1 MSDGCIPIT
10 VSPGIGSQSI
20 QIQVNPA
27 FAITPVQSSSV
38 TITPVPLADQSVE
51 LSIPTGT
58 FTIDSVIDG
67 TTSTV
72 VGGIQLQNDI
82 NLSVGT
88 STSSGGPNLLNSFI
102 VNLPD
107 FTITN
112 AASYSIG
119 DCVVLVPG
127 SNAYNADITAAST
140 DNLEKGAYN
149 NIWLFYSYSGNNL
162 VLLQKG
168 YFDFSMDSS
177 NFGDWVVGRTLYLNA
192 LGQIDIL
199 PTTGSA
205 HWVKSLGYCIPN
217 TENKKRIWFEPD
229 TTYLKIA

>member
-1 MSDGCIPIT
+1 MSAGCIPIT
-10 VSPGIGSQSI
+10 VTPVVNSQSVQI
-20 QIQVNPA
+20 QISPS

-38 TITPVPLADQSVE
+38 AITPAPISSQSVE
-51 LSIPTGT
+51 LSVPTGT
-58 FTIDSVIDG
+58 FTIDSVADATTG
-67 TTSTV
+67 TL
-72 VGGIQLQNDI
+72 VGGIQIQPAI

-88 STSSGGPNLLNSFI
+88 SVSTDAPNLLNSFI
-102 VNLPD
+102 VSLPN

-112 AASYSIG
+112 EASYSVG
-119 DCVVLVPG
+119 DCIVFKSG
-127 SNAYNADITAAST
+127 ANAYDADIIAAST
-140 DNLEKGAYN
+140 EDLTKGAYN

-168 YFDFSMDSS
+168 YFDFAMDST
-177 NFGDWVVGRTLYLNA
+177 NFEGWAVGRTLYLNA
-192 LGQIDIL
+192 AGKIDIL
-199 PTTGSA
+199 PSTASA